1 MKVAKTVRR
10 DRLDTIL
17 DKRQYRRSKGVTVC
31 KSKGSEIFDN
41 ERWCRLRIWRTKGV
55 LDH

>member
-17 DKRQYRRSKGVTVC
+17 TKREYRRSKGVTGS
-31 KSKGSEIFDN
+31 KSNGSEIFDV
-41 ERWCRLRIWRTKGV
+41 E
-55 LDH
+55 